1 MNVTDDKN
9 KRNKQTGAIVHKT
22 SKTEKKEKKKTHN
35 RSHNNTPLTLKQIT
49 GRIGLLIYPRWL
61 PCVQSVMNYVQS

>member
-22 SKTEKKEKKKTHN
+22 SKTEKKKKKTHN